1 MRTSADFW
9 LRDVSKKRGCTQE
22 QGGYEDR
29 VHREAR
35 EYERREWGTHMAVW
49 TEMLEALGLDIEMQS
64 HLKGT
69 GKKTINVT
77 YV

>member
-1 MRTSADFW
+1 M
-9 LRDVSKKRGCTQE
+9 
-22 QGGYEDR
+22 
-29 VHREAR
+29 HREAR
-35 EYERREWGTHMAVW
+35 EYERWEWGTHMAVW

-69 GKKTINVT
+69 GEKKTINVT

>member
-9 LRDVSKKRGCTQE
+9 LRDVSKKKGCTQE

-35 EYERREWGTHMAVW
+35 EYERWEWGTHMAVW

-69 GKKTINVT
+69 GKKKQ
-77 YV
+77 